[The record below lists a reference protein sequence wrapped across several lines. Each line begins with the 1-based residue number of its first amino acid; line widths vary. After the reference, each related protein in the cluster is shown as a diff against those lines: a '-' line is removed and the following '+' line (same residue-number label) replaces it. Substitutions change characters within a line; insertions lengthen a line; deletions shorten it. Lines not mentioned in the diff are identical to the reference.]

1 MNNANFEYHVATHI
15 YFGDNQI
22 QKLGA
27 ELAKHGSRVLLI
39 YGSERLKSTPLYA
52 SILEQVKSAGLTLFE
67 MGGVEPNPRHTTVDR
82 AAGICRDKNIDVLLA
97 VGGGSVTDCAKLTS
111 PTVFHNGTCWDFLSG
126 RAQMKKFLP
135 IVTISTIS
143 GTGTDMDC
151 LGIVN
156 NIETREKTFFGN
168 PALYPAASFL
178 DPTETFT
185 VSPYQ
190 TACGAIDAFIHYLEV
205 YFMRPNLYV
214 LDRVMEGFMKT
225 ILHFIPV
232 VMKEPDNYE
241 ARGNIMWAS
250 SWTLNRF
257 TFGPTNGTPFMC
269 HWIEDEVSAKYDIT
283 HGLGLAIILPHY
295 LEYCLN
301 EKSAHL
307 YHELAVN
314 VFGLSPDLDPMEAG
328 HQVIARLRKLF
339 FETCGLKSRLS
350 ECGVTGTDKFPEMAR
365 VACRGG
371 VIHGF
376 VDLTQQDAINILTA
390 SF

>member
-1 MNNANFEYHVATHI
+1 
-15 YFGDNQI
+15 
-22 QKLGA
+22 
-27 ELAKHGSRVLLI
+27 
-39 YGSERLKSTPLYA
+39 
-52 SILEQVKSAGLTLFE
+52 
-67 MGGVEPNPRHTTVDR
+67 
-82 AAGICRDKNIDVLLA
+82 
-97 VGGGSVTDCAKLTS
+97 
-111 PTVFHNGTCWDFLSG
+111 
-126 RAQMKKFLP
+126 
-135 IVTISTIS
+135 
-143 GTGTDMDC
+143 
-151 LGIVN
+151 
-156 NIETREKTFFGN
+156 
-168 PALYPAASFL
+168 
-178 DPTETFT
+178 
-185 VSPYQ
+185 
-190 TACGAIDAFIHYLEV
+190 
-205 YFMRPNLYV
+205 MRPNHYV

-250 SWTLNRF
+250 SWALNRF

>member
-1 MNNANFEYHVATHI
+1 
-15 YFGDNQI
+15 
-22 QKLGA
+22 
-27 ELAKHGSRVLLI
+27 
-39 YGSERLKSTPLYA
+39 
-52 SILEQVKSAGLTLFE
+52 

-178 DPTETFT
+178 DPSETFT

-214 LDRVMEGFMKT
+214 LDGVMEGFMKT

-250 SWTLNRF
+250 SWALNRF

>member
-1 MNNANFEYHVATHI
+1 MTGYGKAETIFR
-15 YFGDNQI
+15 GR
-22 QKLGA
+22 KLIC
-27 ELAKHGSRVLLI
+27 EIRSLNSKSMDLSTRLI
-39 YGSERLKSTPLYA
+39 
-52 SILEQVKSAGLTLFE
+52 
-67 MGGVEPNPRHTTVDR
+67 
-82 AAGICRDKNIDVLLA
+82 
-97 VGGGSVTDCAKLTS
+97 
-111 PTVFHNGTCWDFLSG
+111 
-126 RAQMKKFLP
+126 
-135 IVTISTIS
+135 
-143 GTGTDMDC
+143 
-151 LGIVN
+151 
-156 NIETREKTFFGN
+156 
-168 PALYPAASFL
+168 PALRAHELDIRTIITSRLERGKVDLAICEQTSLPAGEGQSGASPINWAAAKTYAQQYGEQFGEPVPAEVMAAILRFPDVMKVAEEESELTDEEWKDVQALL
-178 DPTETFT
+178 DR
-185 VSPYQ
+185 
-190 TACGAIDAFIHYLEV
+190 AIDAFIHYLEV

-214 LDRVMEGFMKT
+214 LDGVMEGFMKT

-250 SWTLNRF
+250 SWALNRF